1 MNFLDALHD
10 YFFPGLEAI
19 LDFPHWAE
27 TITEFYGSNARL
39 IVTSDHVTSDLQF
52 GHFETVKPGEILDFS
67 LGKTFLFFC
76 WPRSFVRCSD
86 VQKWSHYMFRAVR
99 LTERICACSRH
110 SFAII

>member
-1 MNFLDALHD
+1 MSKLQARYASHN
-10 YFFPGLEAI
+10 GL
-19 LDFPHWAE
+19 
-27 TITEFYGSNARL
+27 
-39 IVTSDHVTSDLQF
+39 LQF

-99 LTERICACSRH
+99 
-110 SFAII
+110 